1 MAMTNNEIHAII
13 FDFDGTIL
21 ETEVP
26 DYRSWQEVY
35 TEYGGTLP
43 LETWLECVGGG
54 VGLFDPY
61 AYLEEQIGVSVDR
74 QAIRERRVLRYH
86 ELVAEEPI
94 RPGVLQLLAE
104 SQAAGLRL
112 GIASSSNRTWVE
124 GYLVERDLMHHFDVI
139 RTSDDVDEV
148 KPDPALYGSAADML
162 GVLPPQ
168 AVAIEDSHNG
178 MLGAKRAGLKCVVV
192 PNPVTA
198 SQDFSLADLRL
209 ETLEGVTLPSL
220 LEQVAAEPA

>member
-1 MAMTNNEIHAII
+1 MTNNEIHAII